1 MPEVRTQTF
10 FEYPSYSGGPLVVF
24 TAPAGVASVITT
36 MGIVVG
42 EVLTGALALIT
53 LADGLVLWGNGG
65 QQAITSIPA
74 LIVPAIWQGR
84 YVLEPGET
92 LSIGTNGDTTADFY
106 AAGFTLT
113 LP

>member
-1 MPEVRTQTF
+1 MSEVRTQTF

-24 TAPAGVASVITT
+24 TAPDDVATVITT
-36 MGIVVG
+36 MGISVG
-42 EVLTGALALIT
+42 ETLTGALALIT
-53 LADGLVLWGNGG
+53 LADGLVLWGSGG
-65 QQAITSIPA
+65 PVVFTGIPPLIT
-74 LIVPAIWQGR
+74 VDVWQGR

-92 LSIGTNGDTTADFY
+92 LSIGTNDATTADFY